1 MRSFILSL
9 VLSVVIL
16 PVTAKQSRA
25 YDMDCAIMLCMAGGF
40 PSSAVCAAAYAEMIR
55 RITPWPVRPPFGIC
69 TFAAVPIELGGPG
82 GEGELDISIPEYAWL
97 RKTRVLW
104 FYGRSYESRDDPRQW
119 DWYVRSCDHEN
130 RYCRYHV
137 RVFGS
142 HKPWPESFVSENGQ
156 SISFPS
162 SGGRFSFFHR
172 AVMVEYGDY
181 EGNMDHSEWFR
192 Y

>member
-1 MRSFILSL
+1 MRRLLASLIL
-9 VLSVVIL
+9 VLGFSAFGTK
-16 PVTAKQSRA
+16 PARA

-69 TFAAVPIELGGPG
+69 TFAAVPVELGGPG

-104 FYGRSYESRDDPRQW
+104 FYGRSHKPRDEPRQW
-119 DWYVRSCDHEN
+119 DWTVRSCDHDN
-130 RYCRYHV
+130 LNCRYHI
-137 RVFGS
+137 RVSGS
-142 HKPWPESFVSENGQ
+142 HLPWPARFVSENDQ
-156 SISFPS
+156 TLPYP
-162 SGGRFSFFHR
+162 SGGGITYFFRR

-181 EGNMDHSEWFR
+181 DGVMDHSEWFA

>member
-1 MRSFILSL
+1 MRRLLVSLIL
-9 VLSVVIL
+9 VLGFGAFGTK
-16 PVTAKQSRA
+16 PVRA

-69 TFAAVPIELGGPG
+69 TFAAVPVELGGPG

-97 RKTRVLW
+97 RRTRVLW
-104 FYGRSYESRDDPRQW
+104 FYGRSYEDRDGDRHW
-119 DWYVRSCDHEN
+119 SWYVRSCDHEN
-130 RYCRYHV
+130 NNCQYLIRNY
-137 RVFGS
+137 GS
-142 HKPWPESFVSENGQ
+142 RRPWPESFVTANGQ
-156 SISFPS
+156 TVDYPVNS
-162 SGGRFSFFHR
+162 RFQRHYGR

-181 EGNMDHSEWFR
+181 EGNLDFSEWFT